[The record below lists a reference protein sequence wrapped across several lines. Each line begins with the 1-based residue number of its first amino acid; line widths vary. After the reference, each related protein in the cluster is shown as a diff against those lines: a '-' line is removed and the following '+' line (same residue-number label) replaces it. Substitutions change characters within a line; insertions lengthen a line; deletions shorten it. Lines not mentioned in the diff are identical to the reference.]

1 MLNFIPLAFA
11 TIMASIDAFVL
22 SLFKSYSM
30 GTVTWRS
37 TIPLGMLLYSFQPLI
52 FLKALQYESMTVM
65 NLMHDIMSDVIVT
78 ISGLFYFKEKIS
90 SIKMVGIAFAFTAIV
105 LLSYDSIYNGK
116 SE

>member
-1 MLNFIPLAFA
+1 
-11 TIMASIDAFVL
+11 
-22 SLFKSYSM
+22 
-30 GTVTWRS
+30 
-37 TIPLGMLLYSFQPLI
+37 
-52 FLKALQYESMTVM
+52 MTVM

-78 ISGLFYFKEKIS
+78 TSGLFYFKEKIS